1 MRHPQ
6 AGDRISNYL
15 LEAPIGCGSFGE
27 VWKAKHHVLAET
39 VAIKIPTDT
48 QYVRN
53 LQREGVTVHG
63 LRHHNIVRVIDLD
76 PYGDPPYLVMEYVD
90 GISLRQIIDAH
101 PNGLP
106 IDVAVAITE
115 GILSAMKCAH
125 DAGVIHR
132 DVKPANVLVL
142 RGHDLADMAPDRV
155 KVTDFGLGQ
164 IRRETCASMM
174 QSGSL
179 LTEEGRSIAGTMAY
193 MAPEQRDGRELDARC
208 DLYAVGV
215 VLFEMLVGERPQGND
230 LPSHTR
236 RDVPTTID
244 ELFQR
249 CYTRV
254 DRRFASADEVLAALR
269 RTLKSRA
276 GFPPPPPP
284 ARRVARAAG
293 VQACPHCRQPT
304 DPEDYFCIMCGHQ
317 LVTDIPR
324 CPTCH
329 AFAQRADNYC
339 ILCGTRL
346 QHDVATRA

>member
-15 LEAPIGCGSFGE
+15 LEAPVGCGSFGE
-27 VWKAKHHVLAET
+27 VWKARHHVLAET
-39 VAIKIPTDT
+39 VAIKIPTDP

-63 LRHHNIVRVIDLD
+63 LRHPNIVRVIDLD
-76 PYGDPPYLVMEYVD
+76 PYGDPPYLVMEFVD
-90 GISLRQIIDAH
+90 GISLRQMIDAH
-101 PNGLP
+101 PSGMP
-106 IDVAVAITE
+106 IDASVAILD
-115 GILSAMKCAH
+115 GILSALKCAH

-132 DVKPANVLVL
+132 DVKPANVLVA
-142 RGHDLADMAPDRV
+142 RGHDLSNMTPDRV

-164 IRRETCASMM
+164 VRRETCASMM

-208 DLYAVGV
+208 DLYAAGV
-215 VLFEMLVGERPQGND
+215 VLFEMLVGDRPQGND

-236 RDVPTTID
+236 RDVPAAID

-254 DRRFASADEVLAALR
+254 DRRFASADDALTMLR
-269 RTLKSRA
+269 ASRSSRMRI
-276 GFPPPPPP
+276 PPPPPP
-284 ARRVARAAG
+284 RRAARADAG
-293 VQACPHCRQPT
+293 RACPNCSQAT
-304 DPEDYFCIMCGHQ
+304 EPEDYFCIMCGHQ
-317 LVTDIPR
+317 LVSDIPR

-339 ILCGTRL
+339 ILCGTKLR
-346 QHDVATRA
+346 HDMVTRA